1 MTDRTDLL
9 ARLVAQGR
17 DQGGDLVLM
26 RALVEDAAEAGVARG
41 LARLGLGDQSAGT
54 DVAELR
60 GLLTAWR
67 AAKRTLWSGV
77 WSWLTKALT
86 ALLLLG
92 LTLKLGVT
100 ELGK

>member
-26 RALVEDAAEAGVARG
+26 RALVEDAADAGVARA
-41 LARLGLGDQSAGT
+41 LTRLGLADERAGG

-60 GLLTAWR
+60 QLLTAWR
-67 AAKRTLWSGV
+67 DAKRSAWKSV
-77 WSWLTKALT
+77 WNWLVRGLLALM
-86 ALLLLG
+86 LLG
-92 LTLKLGVT
+92 LTIKLGLT
-100 ELGK
+100 ELVR

>member
-41 LARLGLGDQSAGT
+41 LARLGLADESAGR

-60 GLLTAWR
+60 QLLTAWR
-67 AAKRTLWSGV
+67 AAKRDVWSGV
-77 WSWLTKALT
+77 WGWLTKALI

-92 LTLKLGVT
+92 LTIRLGLT

>member
-17 DQGGDLVLM
+17 EQGSDLVLL

-41 LARLGLGDQSAGT
+41 LARLGLGDDRAGG

-60 GLLTAWR
+60 QLLTAWR
-67 AAKRTLWSGV
+67 DAKSSAWRSLWT
-77 WSWLTKALT
+77 WLTGALL

-92 LTLKLGVT
+92 LAVRLGVA
-100 ELGK
+100 K

>member
-1 MTDRTDLL
+1 MTDRTELL

-17 DQGGDLVLM
+17 EQGSDLVLM
-26 RALVEDAAEAGVARG
+26 RALVEDAAEAGVQRG
-41 LARLGLGDQSAGT
+41 LVRLGLADEGAGR

-67 AAKRTLWSGV
+67 AAKVDIWKGL
-77 WSWLTKALT
+77 WSWLAKALV
-86 ALLLLG
+86 ALMLVG
-92 LTLKLGVT
+92 LTLKLGVA

>member
-17 DQGGDLVLM
+17 AQGGDLVLM

-41 LARLGLGDQSAGT
+41 LARLGLADERAGGDL
-54 DVAELR
+54 AELR
-60 GLLTAWR
+60 QLLTAWR
-67 AAKRTLWSGV
+67 DAKRSAWKSV
-77 WSWLTKALT
+77 WSWLVRGAM

-92 LTLKLGVT
+92 LTVRLGD
-100 ELGK
+100 GAGR

>member
-17 DQGGDLVLM
+17 AQGGDLVLM

-41 LARLGLGDQSAGT
+41 LARLGLGDERAGG
-54 DVAELR
+54 DLAELR
-60 GLLTAWR
+60 QLLTAWR
-67 AAKRTLWSGV
+67 DAKRSVWKSG
-77 WSWLTKALT
+77 WSWLMRGLL

-92 LTLKLGVT
+92 LTVRLGLT
-100 ELGK
+100 ELAK

>member
-17 DQGGDLVLM
+17 EQGSDLVLL

-41 LARLGLGDQSAGT
+41 LARLGLGDDRAGG

-60 GLLTAWR
+60 QLLTAWR
-67 AAKRTLWSGV
+67 AAKSSAWKSLWT
-77 WSWLTKALT
+77 WLTGALL

-92 LTLKLGVT
+92 LTVRLGVA
-100 ELGK
+100 K